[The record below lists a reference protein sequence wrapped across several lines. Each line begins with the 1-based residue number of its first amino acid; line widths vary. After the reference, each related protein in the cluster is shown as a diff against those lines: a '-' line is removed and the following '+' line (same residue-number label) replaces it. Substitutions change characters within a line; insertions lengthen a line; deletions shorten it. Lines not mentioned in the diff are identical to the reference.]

1 MIRIQ
6 AASVNHRVQVVGREE
21 VRSQPDRSLPGL
33 AHGGVKGHV
42 QCVMLL
48 IETVMGAVIRGRSE
62 LKKVLIVEIVM
73 F

>member
-1 MIRIQ
+1 
-6 AASVNHRVQVVGREE
+6 
-21 VRSQPDRSLPGL
+21 
-33 AHGGVKGHV
+33 VKGHV